1 MELCTAEKG
10 GDLITDFKKIM
21 TSLVALPR
29 LCNVNCTYM
38 CVVKPPS
45 AHPRFSVV
53 KCSLFMWRNS
63 IPCVTL
69 WKKRRIENCPSDS
82 PHHPEINWT
91 VVNCSAVEL

>member
-53 KCSLFMWRNS
+53 KCSLFMLRNS

-69 WKKRRIENCPSDS
+69 CEKRRIENCPSDS